1 MKKPAIARNLK
12 LFPFIYILDRCWFW
26 LPVWLFFYLLFTDY
40 TGVAILD
47 ATMLLIFF
55 LTEIPSGIF
64 ADRLGKKTTLV
75 IAWLLMGVATIVM
88 GYSPNFTVL
97 FLTQIFV
104 GLGRAFRSGTQEAI
118 VYDTLK
124 QLHQE
129 KRYRSYLG
137 FLQTLGIIALAIT
150 SILGGYLY
158 TLDPKLPFVLNGLAG
173 LIAAFL
179 SYFLI
184 EPQTDTVIVSF
195 AKYWRNF
202 KTSLKEFFQPHP
214 WRWQLL
220 ALLTYAIIYQFYY
233 EQFDTILIA
242 NANFPPA
249 TLGWLFAGM
258 NLLVAVAMF
267 FYSYSEKRYRFSQLF
282 NFLLIIATFGSLFF
296 FPQFGSLIVLAA
308 FFLRNLAFALGE
320 NLTSSFI
327 NHKVASVHRSATL
340 STFSLIINLPYVL
353 LSPLLGLLIDHHSPW
368 LAGIVLGGVMAV
380 FVMGYLWK
388 IDIKKNRELL

>member
-1 MKKPAIARNLK
+1 MSQPTISRNLK
-12 LFPFIYILDRCWFW
+12 ILPFIYILDRCWFW
-26 LPVWLFFYLLFTDY
+26 LPIWLFFYLLFTNY

-47 ATMLLIFF
+47 ATMLFFFF
-55 LTEIPSGIF
+55 LAEIPSGIF
-64 ADRLGKKTTLV
+64 ADRFGKKTTLI
-75 IAWLLMGVATIVM
+75 IAWLFMGIATIVM

-104 GLGRAFRSGTQEAI
+104 GLGRAFRSGAQEAM

-124 QLHQE
+124 TLRQE

-137 FLQTLGIIALAIT
+137 YLQTLGIITLAVT

-158 TLDPKLPFVLNGLAG
+158 TLDPKLPFVLNGLTG
-173 LIAAFL
+173 LLAALF
-179 SYFLI
+179 SCFLI
-184 EPQTDTVIVSF
+184 EPKADVIALSF
-195 AKYWRNF
+195 KKYWHNF
-202 KTSLKEFFQPHP
+202 QAGLKQFFQPHS
-214 WRWQLL
+214 WRWQFL

-249 TLGWLFAGM
+249 TLGWLFAGA
-258 NLLVAVAMF
+258 NLLVAAAMF
-267 FYSYSEKRYRFSQLF
+267 FYSRVEKRYRFSQLF
-282 NFLLIIATFGSLFF
+282 NFLLLIATLGSLFF
-296 FPQFGSLIVLAA
+296 FPQLGSLIILAA

-327 NHKVASVHRSATL
+327 NRKVASVHRSATL

-353 LSPLLGLLIDHHSPW
+353 LAPLLGLLIDHHGPW
-368 LAGIVLGGVMAV
+368 SMGMVLGGVMV
-380 FVMGYLWK
+380 MFVMGYV
-388 IDIKKNRELL
+388 KKYLSQTNEKLY

>member
-1 MKKPAIARNLK
+1 MSQPAVSRNLK
-12 LFPFIYILDRCWFW
+12 LFPFIYFLDRCWFW

-55 LTEIPSGIF
+55 LAEIPSGIF
-64 ADRLGKKTTLV
+64 ADRIGKKTTLV
-75 IAWLLMGVATIVM
+75 IAWLLMGLATIIM

-97 FLTQIFV
+97 FITQIFV

-124 QLHQE
+124 ELHQE

-179 SYFLI
+179 SYFLV
-184 EPQTDTVIVSF
+184 EPQSNEAALSF
-195 AKYWRNF
+195 IKYWRNF
-202 KTSLKEFFQPHP
+202 KTGLKEFFQPHP

-249 TLGWLFAGM
+249 TLGWLFAGA
-258 NLLVAVAMF
+258 NLLVAAVMF
-267 FYSYSEKRYRFSQLF
+267 FYSHVEKRYRFSQLF
-282 NFLLIIATFGSLFF
+282 NFLLIIATLGSLFF
-296 FPQFGSLIVLAA
+296 FPQLGSLIVLSA

-353 LSPLLGLLIDHHSPW
+353 LSPLLGLLIDHHGPW
-368 LAGIVLGGVMAV
+368 SVGILLGGIMII
-380 FVMGYLWK
+380 FCSNY
-388 IDIKKNRELL
+388 IIFNFYKK

>member
-1 MKKPAIARNLK
+1 MVTNGHCYYCHG
-12 LFPFIYILDRCWFW
+12 LFAQ
-26 LPVWLFFYLLFTDY
+26 FYGSF
-40 TGVAILD
+40 
-47 ATMLLIFF
+47 
-55 LTEIPSGIF
+55 SH
-64 ADRLGKKTTLV
+64 
-75 IAWLLMGVATIVM
+75 
-88 GYSPNFTVL
+88 PNFC
-97 FLTQIFV
+97 F

-124 QLHQE
+124 ELHQE

-158 TLDPKLPFVLNGLAG
+158 TLDPKLPFVLNGFAG
-173 LIAAFL
+173 LLAAVL

-184 EPQTDTVIVSF
+184 EPQTDTLVVSF
-195 AKYWRNF
+195 KKYWLNF
-202 KTSLKEFFQPHP
+202 KLGLKEFFQPHP

-220 ALLTYAIIYQFYY
+220 ALLTYAVIYQFYY

-242 NANFPPA
+242 NANFPPT

-258 NLLVAVAMF
+258 NLLIVVAMF

-282 NFLLIIATFGSLFF
+282 NFLLIIATLGSLFF
-296 FPQFGSLIVLAA
+296 FPQFGSLIILAA
-308 FFLRNLAFALGE
+308 FFLRNLAFTLGE

-340 STFSLIINLPYVL
+340 SSFSLIINLPYVL
-353 LSPLLGLLIDHHSPW
+353 LSPLLGSLIDYRGPW
-368 LAGIVLGGVMAV
+368 SVGILLGGVMVV
-380 FVMGYLWK
+380 FGGSYIIKYFNKNK
-388 IDIKKNRELL
+388 IFKK

>member
-55 LTEIPSGIF
+55 LAEIPSGIF
-64 ADRLGKKTTLV
+64 ADRIGKKTTLV
-75 IAWLLMGVATIVM
+75 IAWLLMGIATIIM

-137 FLQTLGIIALAIT
+137 FLQTLGIVALAIT

-158 TLDPKLPFVLNGLAG
+158 NLDPKLPFVLNGTAG
-173 LIAAFL
+173 LIAAVL

-184 EPQTDTVIVSF
+184 EPQTNVVAVSF
-195 AKYWRNF
+195 KKYWHNF
-202 KTSLKEFFQPHP
+202 KAGLKEFFQPHP

-220 ALLTYAIIYQFYY
+220 ALLTYAVIYQFYY

-282 NFLLIIATFGSLFF
+282 NFLLIIATLGSLFF
-296 FPQFGSLIVLAA
+296 FPQFGSIIILAA

-327 NHKVASVHRSATL
+327 NHKVTSVHRSATL

-353 LSPLLGLLIDHHSPW
+353 LSPLLGLLIDHHRPW
-368 LAGIVLGGVMAV
+368 VAGIVLGGVMII
-380 FVMGYLWK
+380 FCNNN
-388 IDIKKNRELL
+388 IIFNFCKK